1 MCLFNFCIFMLWR
14 TGLLDVES
22 GQLVLAGDPK
32 QLGPILRS
40 PFALKYG
47 MGKDEKLF
55 TKLCCT
61 FDIFA
66 NKLNDRA
73 VSRSV
78 LLGALD
84 D

>member
-1 MCLFNFCIFMLWR
+1 ML
-14 TGLLDVES
+14 DIES

-47 MGKDEKLF
+47 MGKYEKLF
-55 TKLCCT
+55 AKLCCT

-66 NKLNDRA
+66 NKLNDRV

-84 D
+84 DQFLSVPEE